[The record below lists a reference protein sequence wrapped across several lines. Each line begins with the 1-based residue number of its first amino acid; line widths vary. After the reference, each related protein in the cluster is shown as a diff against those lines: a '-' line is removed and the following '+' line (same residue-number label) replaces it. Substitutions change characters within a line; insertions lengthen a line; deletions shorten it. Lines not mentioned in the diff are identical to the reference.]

1 MLAVLAE
8 RIEKSWYQ
16 QPWFNIW
23 LLPLSLLFFIIS
35 HLRRII
41 LTRVNPAKPVSDIPV
56 VVIGNIAVGGTGKTP
71 LTCTLVDLLAQQG
84 VKVGIISRG
93 YGSKAPHYPFLVTG
107 RESADISG
115 DEPKLLAQRLGCPV
129 VIGSDRNRSI
139 LMLSQHHDV
148 DLILCDDGLQ
158 NYAMHRDYEFVVID
172 AKRQLGNGWLLPAGP
187 LREGAWRLKT
197 VDQLLINGD
206 SNSMLIEA
214 ECWVNA
220 KTGVEQPLDYF
231 SEVSELKAVCGIG
244 NPQRFW
250 DTLEAL
256 QVTADCKNFA
266 DHHAFSADDLPQGT
280 VLMTEKDWVK
290 CIDFATQEHWYLKV
304 RAKLQKELQQKIVNE
319 LVVLASSRKKKQG
332 I

>member
-1 MLAVLAE
+1 MMLAALAE

-16 QPWFNIW
+16 QRWFNIW
-23 LLPLSLLFFIIS
+23 LLPLSALFFIIS

-41 LTRVNPAKPVSDIPV
+41 LTIIMPPKAVSDIPV
-56 VVIGNIAVGGTGKTP
+56 VVIGNIVVGGTGKTP
-71 LTCTLVDLLAQQG
+71 LTCTLVELLAEQG
-84 VKVGIISRG
+84 VKVAIISRG

-129 VIGSDRNRSI
+129 VIGSDRNSSI
-139 LMLSQHHDV
+139 VLLSEQLDV

-187 LREGAWRLKT
+187 LREGQWRLKT
-197 VDQLLINGD
+197 VDHVLINGD
-206 SNSMLIEA
+206 SNSMVIEP

-220 KTGVEQPLDYF
+220 KSGVEQPLDYF
-231 SEVSELKAVCGIG
+231 SDKDDLNAVCGIG

-250 DTLEAL
+250 DTLVSL
-256 QVTADCKNFA
+256 GVKADQKSFA
-266 DHHAFSADDLPQGT
+266 DHHVFSAEDLPQGT

-290 CIDFATQEHWYLKV
+290 CIDFATEKHWYLKV
-304 RAKLQKELQQKIVNE
+304 KAKLQDDLQQKIMTE
-319 LVVLASSRKKKQG
+319 LVSLSSSAKQK
-332 I
+332 